1 MDQLIKRR
9 ERRDER
15 KREREITTPK
25 LSATIPAIKEDNLPL
40 KSGDKVRIKGG
51 DLIGEILRM
60 EGSVVSVA
68 IGSVISKLSPEKLE
82 RISNKEYSGILKGSS
97 SRVFSVRES
106 EDITQRKLNFK
117 PTIDIRGERLEQ
129 AIDSVTRFVDDAVMV
144 GVGEIKIL
152 HGKGNGIL
160 REELRKYLKTMGGV
174 ASFRDEQLQMGGSGI
189 TVVTLDN

>member
-1 MDQLIKRR
+1 MELFKKRFIKKNGDTIWATKNSSII
-9 ERRDER
+9 RD
-15 KREREITTPK
+15 
-25 LSATIPAIKEDNLPL
+25 A
-40 KSGDKVRIKGG
+40 KSGNIQ
-51 DLIGEILRM
+51 I
-60 EGSVVSVA
+60 VSIV
-68 IGSVISKLSPEKLE
+68 
-82 RISNKEYSGILKGSS
+82 
-97 SRVFSVRES
+97 
-106 EDITQRKLNFK
+106 EDITKRKLNFK